1 MLSNIGKY
9 ALKGYIKAKINKN
22 DKMHMYITSN
32 DESEKREALNA
43 WSYYNGEMSAFIEI
57 LKFEL
62 SENDINRIICLL
74 PILIDI
80 FQDTE
85 V

>member
-1 MLSNIGKY
+1 MLSNMGKY
-9 ALKGYIKAKINKN
+9 ALKEYIKAKINKKN
-22 DKMHMYITSN
+22 QMHIYITSDDN
-32 DESEKREALNA
+32 KEKCDALNA
-43 WSYYNGEMSAFIEI
+43 WSYYNGKMSAFIEI

-62 SENDINRIICLL
+62 SENDIDRIICLL
-74 PILIDI
+74 PVLIDI

>member
-9 ALKGYIKAKINKN
+9 ALKEYIKAKINKKN
-22 DKMHMYITSN
+22 QMHIYITSDDN
-32 DESEKREALNA
+32 KEKHNALNA
-43 WSYYNGEMSAFIEI
+43 WSYYNGKMDAFMEI

-62 SENDINRIICLL
+62 SENDIDRIICLL
-74 PILIDI
+74 PVLIDI

>member
-9 ALKGYIKAKINKN
+9 ALKGYIKAKINKK

-32 DESEKREALNA
+32 DEGEKRDALNA
-43 WSYYNGEMSAFIEI
+43 WNYYDGEMNAFIEI

-62 SENDINRIICLL
+62 SKNDINMIICLL
-74 PILIDI
+74 PTLIDI
-80 FQDTE
+80 FQGTE